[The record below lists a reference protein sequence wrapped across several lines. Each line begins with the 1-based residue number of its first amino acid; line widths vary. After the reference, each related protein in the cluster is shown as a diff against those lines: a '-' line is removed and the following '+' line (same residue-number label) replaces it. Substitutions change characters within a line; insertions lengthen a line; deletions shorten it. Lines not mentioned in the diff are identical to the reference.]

1 MAKYFGTDGIRSE
14 ANTGLMSP
22 IMLLKLAQSF
32 GVILKKRTNRPKVLL
47 GKDTRVSGYMIE
59 GTIASGLC
67 SVGVDVLFVGPLPT
81 PGIAYLTRGM
91 RADAGMMISA
101 SHNPYQDNGIKLFDH
116 NGFKLPDNDE
126 SYIEQLMD
134 SPELEKYLVKSEY
147 MGRAKRIDDAIG
159 QYAVFLKERFPKN
172 LKLDGKKIIL
182 DCANG
187 AGYKVAPK
195 VFEELG
201 AEVICMHNEPNGFNI
216 NQDSGALHPQ
226 KLAEKV
232 AEYHADIGFAL
243 DGDADRLI
251 VVDEKGNVLDGDHII
266 AMCALEMKSQNQLKN
281 NGVCVTIMSNKGFD
295 VAMENAGI
303 RVIRTN
309 VGDRNVMECMLSND
323 FVLGGEQS
331 GHLIFL
337 DSSTTG
343 DAIIACL
350 KVLEM
355 MCHTG
360 KNISQ
365 LTSVMKKF
373 PQITKNVKV
382 CSKPP
387 LHSLH
392 MTSSLVREFEQELG
406 SSGRVLLRYSGTES
420 LARITLE
427 GPELGQI
434 EAMAMKIEKA
444 LLKEIG

>member
-1 MAKYFGTDGIRSE
+1 MTKYFGTDGIRAE

-22 IMLLKLAQSF
+22 AMLLKLAQSF
-32 GVILKKRTNRPKVLL
+32 GVTLKKRTNRPKVLL

-59 GTIASGLC
+59 GIISSGLC

-126 SYIEQLMD
+126 LLIEQLMD
-134 SPELEKYLVKSEY
+134 SPDLEQYLVKSES

-182 DCANG
+182 DCAHG

-201 AEVICMHNEPNGFNI
+201 AEVVCIHNDPNGFNI
-216 NQDSGALHPQ
+216 NLESGALHPQ

-232 AEYHADIGFAL
+232 VEHKADIGFAL

-251 VVDEKGNVLDGDHII
+251 VVDENGNILDGDHII

-303 RVIRTN
+303 HVIRTN
-309 VGDRNVMECMLSND
+309 VGDRNVMESMLAND

-355 MCHTG
+355 MCHTN
-360 KNISQ
+360 KKISQ
-365 LTSVMKKF
+365 LTSIMKKF

-382 CSKPP
+382 TAKPP

-392 MTSSLVREFEQELG
+392 TTSSLVRTFEQELG
-406 SSGRVLLRYSGTES
+406 SSGRVLLRYSGTEP
-420 LARITLE
+420 LIRITLE
-427 GPELGQI
+427 GPEFGQI
-434 EAMAMKIEKA
+434 ETMAKKIEQA